1 MSRKKESRSRMN
13 RTKTLCA
20 LLLLAP
26 LLSVYAQGREV
37 SAVGGWTK
45 TIDASNLVSG
55 AGSNLTST
63 YESGAAATVLSL
75 VDTGSWKIHVTHSH
89 GGDWPGNF
97 ILYTQ
102 RTSAGSGS
110 GTISGGSS
118 YIEIT
123 HADVEL
129 FSGTLDR
136 TGIDIQYKLSG
147 MSVSIPPGTYSATV
161 TFTIIEG

>member
-1 MSRKKESRSRMN
+1 
-13 RTKTLCA
+13 
-20 LLLLAP
+20 
-26 LLSVYAQGREV
+26 
-37 SAVGGWTK
+37 
-45 TIDASNLVSG
+45 VSG
-55 AGSNLTST
+55 AGSNLIGT
-63 YESGAAATVLSL
+63 YESGAAATVLSI
-75 VDTGSWKIHVTHSH
+75 VDTGAWQIHVTHSH
-89 GGDWPGNF
+89 GANWHSDF

-118 YIEIT
+118 YMEIT
-123 HADVEL
+123 HSDVEF

-161 TFTIIEG
+161 TFTIVEG